1 MSAIRTLLIS
11 LSLALAALAFAPTAS
26 AGDPQID
33 AAIAAGQVGE
43 RIDGY
48 LGVVSTADAALTRKV
63 QDINNRRRAVYE
75 QSAKDASTSSQ
86 PITVQMIAQVAGEKQ
101 IAKLPA
107 GAYYMDASGSWQKK

>member
-1 MSAIRTLLIS
+1 MIAIRTFLIAAA
-11 LSLALAALAFAPTAS
+11 LALAALAFAPTAS

-48 LGVVSTADAALTRKV
+48 LGVVSASADVSLVRKV

-75 QSAKDASTSSQ
+75 QTARDNNT
-86 PITVQMIAQVAGEKQ
+86 TVQVVAQLTGERQ
-101 IAKLPA
+101 IARLEP
-107 GAYYMDASGSWQKK
+107 GQFYMDASGTWKQK